1 MSDTKVIAET
11 NVQPTENQRED
22 NNRAVEVST
31 APSAEEIHVAGPTS
45 ITTLEASP
53 AATIVPTDI
62 SSTGDNPTI
71 GTGNPE
77 QSTSGGIAPPITAG
91 SSLETAQIRGP
102 SVERQTSVGSI
113 DSTSMSIGAGSSNGS
128 GPGGFRSSLSNGR
141 MFSRFMSVGRGRGA
155 NNHRT
160 TPRRG
165 SNFSNVMLH
174 DFMSLL
180 QQARHP
186 ANLFSSDRT
195 GLFVNSERSH
205 GSGTS
210 TPPIMG
216 NGSNGNAIA
225 TNSDVVIDV
234 DEGSGTIGGGGSL
247 RSSHNELYPI
257 SHSSSTVNA
266 NVRPFLWI
274 QSGDESAPA
283 AAGPSIGGRSP
294 LMPNFNYNHHHH
306 HFHNHQPL
314 ALHQQ
319 QSSAGLSGATV
330 SMASQSPISTGGV
343 EGVAPSINGESA
355 RIGVLLTPTTGNAP
369 TIGAA
374 GTTRSNSI
382 SSNQQNEDPTDDAL
396 NQLPESRA
404 LIEAVGRYMPLLVIV
419 VAKLSYDHLDGIMH
433 FLLLLL
439 TFYHSNWVVR
449 QEISKQKQ
457 RRVMVLLR
465 ELIILVLALLI
476 LGLVMEWKIICLVI
490 LFIPDHMQQES
501 LKGLLFAVCI
511 TDLILKLII
520 IVIKIIVTLMPPS
533 VVDYKS
539 RGKVYL
545 MIESLSQLYR
555 AAAPIQPWL
564 TFLFESYSGS
574 EKMYILWQNLLTYW
588 IGLSFVVDRLLS
600 YSKKRLVFSVNQVG
614 KAQTIE
620 VFNSKCMMCLFL
632 QSYGN
637 VPTKEQLQACGGQCS
652 ICHDNF
658 NSPVLL
664 ECNHIFCELCVGT
677 WFDREQTCPLCRAK
691 IVDDPSYRDG
701 ATTLFLQLY

>member
-1 MSDTKVIAET
+1 MSDTKVIAES
-11 NVQPTENQRED
+11 NVQQTENQRED
-22 NNRAVEVST
+22 TNRAVE
-31 APSAEEIHVAGPTS
+31 ASASSSVEGIHVAGPTS
-45 ITTLEASP
+45 ITTVEASP

-62 SSTGDNPTI
+62 SNTGEISTS

-77 QSTSGGIAPPITAG
+77 QSASGSVVPPTATSLA
-91 SSLETAQIRGP
+91 TAQARGP

-128 GPGGFRSSLSNGR
+128 GPGGFRTSLSNGR
-141 MFSRFMSVGRGRGA
+141 MFSRFMSVGRGRGP
-155 NNHRT
+155 NSHRT
-160 TPRRG
+160 TSRRG
-165 SNFSNVMLH
+165 SNFSNVMFNDL
-174 DFMSLL
+174 MSLL

-186 ANLFSSDRT
+186 VNLFSTDRT
-195 GLFVNSERSH
+195 GLFLNSERSH
-205 GSGTS
+205 GTGTS
-210 TPPIMG
+210 TPPMMG
-216 NGSNGNAIA
+216 SGVNGNAIV
-225 TNSDVVIDV
+225 TSSDVVIDV
-234 DEGSGTIGGGGSL
+234 DEGSGTTGGGGGGGGSL

-257 SHSSSTVNA
+257 SHSSSTGYA
-266 NVRPFLWI
+266 NVRPFIWM
-274 QSGDESAPA
+274 QSGDESAPT
-283 AAGPSIGGRSP
+283 AGPSIAGGRSP
-294 LMPNFNYNHHHH
+294 LMPNFNYSHHHH

-314 ALHQQ
+314 ALNHQ
-319 QSSAGLSGATV
+319 QSSAGLSAATA
-330 SMASQSPISTGGV
+330 SLASQSPISTGGV
-343 EGVAPSINGESA
+343 EGVVPSANGESA
-355 RIGVLLTPTTGNAP
+355 RIGVILTPTTGNAP
-369 TIGAA
+369 TIGAG

-382 SSNQQNEDPTDDAL
+382 SSNQQNEDPNDDAL

-404 LIEAVGRYMPLLVIV
+404 LIEAVGRYVPLLIIV

-457 RRVMVLLR
+457 RRVIVLLR

-490 LFIPDHMQQES
+490 LFIPDHMQQDS

-545 MIESLSQLYR
+545 MIEALSQLYR

-574 EKMYILWQNLLTYW
+574 EKMVGVILSAVYIVAKSTDLLDR
-588 IGLSFVVDRLLS
+588 IKFCRRSFIKLLQ
-600 YSKKRLVFSVNQVG
+600 K
-614 KAQTIE
+614 T
-620 VFNSKCMMCLFL
+620 
-632 QSYGN
+632 SYGN